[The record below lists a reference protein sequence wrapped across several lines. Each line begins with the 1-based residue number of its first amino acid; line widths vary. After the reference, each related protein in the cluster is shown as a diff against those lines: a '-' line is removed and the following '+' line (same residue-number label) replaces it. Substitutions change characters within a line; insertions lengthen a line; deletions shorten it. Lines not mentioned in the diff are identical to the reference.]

1 MKRLFLNLKKIDN
14 KPYGMYRS
22 LKGKY
27 KSAGLTLE
35 ILHVQGDAF
44 AAPSRIRVALD
55 LAEVG
60 LGDYLKREDLYTPL
74 SDFFH
79 RRFYEMFDNYENE
92 GGEGGSGR
100 IHIAAPLQKVLKR
113 TACIIENG
121 SVVFY
126 LAVGLPAE
134 KRRVLGD
141 VATQILTADIPDKAM
156 EALTLEK
163 REKKELQKHLD
174 LYSRQQRI
182 REWMSEEGLVAFVAN
197 DSLLPRAS
205 GSSDLPLKRGVRFES
220 PKTLEVTYS
229 DKEGELKGM
238 GIKEGV
244 TLITGGAYHGKSTL
258 LEALE
263 NGVYNHIN
271 RDGREWVL
279 CENTAFKLRSDEGR
293 YVGGVNINTFLESLP
308 GTVDPSNF
316 STTRASGSTS
326 QATATI
332 EALETGSKTMLIDE
346 DQCAVNFLLR
356 DTRMLKLLGK
366 EREGLMPLL
375 GVLPQLRKRKVS
387 LVLCHG
393 ATGEYLDQAD
403 TVILMKDWKVED
415 ITAEAKELV
424 AELPT
429 AELVESKIALPEPS
443 ESRTIVAGYPERDDM
458 FRRPKVR
465 GQELSWVRDG
475 MDLRALTQLVDS
487 AQMMGVGWWVQ
498 RLVIRELDA
507 DAALINKQLRKR
519 DSVVKVARTWGGDV
533 IEPRVQEV
541 WAAVHRFKGLEWD

>member
-1 MKRLFLNLKKIDN
+1 
-14 KPYGMYRS
+14 
-22 LKGKY
+22 
-27 KSAGLTLE
+27 
-35 ILHVQGDAF
+35 
-44 AAPSRIRVALD
+44 
-55 LAEVG
+55 
-60 LGDYLKREDLYTPL
+60 
-74 SDFFH
+74 
-79 RRFYEMFDNYENE
+79 
-92 GGEGGSGR
+92 
-100 IHIAAPLQKVLKR
+100 
-113 TACIIENG
+113 
-121 SVVFY
+121 
-126 LAVGLPAE
+126 
-134 KRRVLGD
+134 
-141 VATQILTADIPDKAM
+141 
-156 EALTLEK
+156 
-163 REKKELQKHLD
+163 
-174 LYSRQQRI
+174 
-182 REWMSEEGLVAFVAN
+182 
-197 DSLLPRAS
+197 
-205 GSSDLPLKRGVRFES
+205 
-220 PKTLEVTYS
+220 
-229 DKEGELKGM
+229 
-238 GIKEGV
+238 
-244 TLITGGAYHGKSTL
+244 LITGGAYHGKSTL

-308 GTVDPSNF
+308 GEIDPSNF

-332 EALETGSKTMLIDE
+332 EALETGTKTMLIDE

-375 GVLPQLRKRKVS
+375 GALPQLRKRKVS

-429 AELVESKIALPEPS
+429 AELVEGKIALPESS

-507 DAALINKQLRKR
+507 DADLINKQLRKR

-541 WAAVHRFKGLEWD
+541 WAAVHRFKGLEWE